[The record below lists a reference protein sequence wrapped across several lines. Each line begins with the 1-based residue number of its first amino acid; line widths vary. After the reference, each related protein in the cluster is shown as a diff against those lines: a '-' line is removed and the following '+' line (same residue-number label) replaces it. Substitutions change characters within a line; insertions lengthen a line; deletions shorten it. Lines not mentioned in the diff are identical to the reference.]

1 MRERTAVPEYGVV
14 NLDHRREG
22 MRSSDPPNGEQDAD
36 EAAENEQA
44 PPSSAE
50 QAKEKE
56 RQMEES
62 GQENPG

>member
-1 MRERTAVPEYGVV
+1 
-14 NLDHRREG
+14 

-44 PPSSAE
+44 PPSPAE